1 MPIMESLVK
10 RMSSL
15 YGSSRKKQGDS
26 TIKTSVIILT
36 GCVVLVC
43 LTILP
48 QSFTGNSTKELHDN
62 LIKSLSDH
70 SLVVLNEL
78 VDMDVDFTFF
88 APTRKALGKKLNSAT
103 EDSVTSFFEGH
114 IVYNERLFTS
124 SVKPGKGLVTTAANG
139 SKLFLEVKK
148 KKLLVQGV
156 PVVTDNILVGPRGV
170 VHIIKGVLEETERPS
185 PSKFPKK
192 ILGGSEGNQA
202 AKQGGGAQGKDK
214 GTKASATRS
223 SKVPAAR
230 KAPVVKKNPF
240 DVLDPFKYRN
250 LLECSGH
257 GFVDTKGGGC
267 VCASLYTGNKC
278 SEVRTITFKR
288 IPGQNSQALKRIY
301 KRIVG
306 HSPIVLNKK
315 KFKEMDEVM
324 VRTRAKT
331 LGMIPKV
338 TPDVRKSI
346 MEVLPED
353 DPFHGRVFN
362 VCSLVGSSGSL
373 LYFENGPAIDESD
386 LVIRFNHAPIKM
398 FEKFVGSRTDLRI
411 SNGEH
416 LGFNEKPNEKTL
428 HHLRSKSFL
437 TRILL
442 YEKKFGKAKL
452 PYLVNPGFTEYVA
465 NASLPYIA
473 SSGYF
478 AILMAM
484 EVCSH
489 VHLYGFH
496 SSFNQGSRHHYFN
509 AEVPSNPK
517 RDTSEYER
525 LKHLEDLGFLKFAE
539 PCLHECYGSSSDCE
553 ACFGEPMYK
562 VTAKQKL
569 SRAQIKLAE
578 DREKERLQFRQW
590 EGPLKRQWEFSDKE
604 GLIKKTGDSRRRR
617 RRGRRSGGRSRGGR
631 RNRRSGGRS
640 RGHSTN
646 MSVNIHLA
654 TERARA
660 AVGATQKPE
669 S

>member
-1 MPIMESLVK
+1 MSRSKPAGWSALKTLFIVLFSCIMTV
-10 RMSSL
+10 
-15 YGSSRKKQGDS
+15 
-26 TIKTSVIILT
+26 T
-36 GCVVLVC
+36 VLHLSYFDTWVQHKLLRDPNQARDRL
-43 LTILP
+43 LTIM
-48 QSFTGNSTKELHDN
+48 
-62 LIKSLSDH
+62 SDH

-78 VDMDVDFTFF
+78 IDMEVDFTLF
-88 APTRKALGKKLNSAT
+88 APTKKSLGIKLENAT
-103 EDSVTSFFEGH
+103 SCDLAEFFEGH
-114 IVYNERLFTS
+114 IVYERIISTS
-124 SVKPGKGLVTTAANG
+124 VAEGGSSFESAKGT
-139 SKLFLEVKK
+139 KLLLEVKDMAMT
-148 KKLLVQGV
+148 VQGV
-156 PVVTDNILVGPRGV
+156 PVLYDNIVVGPRG
-170 VHIIKGVLEETERPS
+170 IIHVIEGLLEEVVIASRPE
-185 PSKFPKK
+185 P
-192 ILGGSEGNQA
+192 GSAQAGEGEGE
-202 AKQGGGAQGKDK
+202 GGGGVGVGVESPK
-214 GTKASATRS
+214 GGEEPKN
-223 SKVPAAR
+223 R
-230 KAPVVKKNPF
+230 KPKRKPNPF
-240 DVLDPFKYRN
+240 DVVN
-250 LLECSGH
+250 LKKEKNINICSGH
-257 GFVDTKGGGC
+257 GFVGPEGEC
-267 VCASLYTGNKC
+267 VCASLYTGKDC
-278 SEVRTITFKR
+278 SEVVQVSSLE
-288 IPGQNSQALKRIY
+288 G
-301 KRIVG
+301 IVG
-306 HSPIVLNKK
+306 YSPIVFNKK
-315 KFKEMDEVM
+315 EFQTLNEIM
-324 VRTRAKT
+324 VRTEAKT
-331 LGMIPKV
+331 LSMIPKV

-428 HHLRSKSFL
+428 HHLRAKSFL

-578 DREKERLQFRQW
+578 DLEKERVKFRQW